1 MYTYNAWLL
10 SALCCESTLLQQL
23 QLLVLADSSSQVKPL
38 RAPLQLSEEQVQEA
52 ERYAAVAT
60 TVKPAQQQPHH
71 HKHIV
76 LLNW

>member
-1 MYTYNAWLL
+1 MLL
-10 SALCCESTLLQQL
+10 IECNCNNL

-38 RAPLQLSEEQVQEA
+38 RAPLQLSAEQVQEA
-52 ERYAAVAT
+52 EQYAAVAA
-60 TVKPAQQQPHH
+60 TVKPAQQQSRH

>member
-1 MYTYNAWLL
+1 MHGCYLHCVVNRRYCNN
-10 SALCCESTLLQQL
+10 L